1 MTKEPEFFEAV
12 RFLDKEEVLLACM
25 LMMKILSYKRSRWKS
40 LVLYT
45 FHVTASRKVEVIALD
60 VDSFGGYNL
69 IVMDP
74 VTFEKY
80 KEREREHGAK
90 LIEVTLFESKDDQKE
105 GDKHDSTS

>member
-1 MTKEPEFFEAV
+1 MTEEPEFFEAV
-12 RFLDKEEVLLACM
+12 RFLDKEEVLLACV
-25 LMMKILSYKRSRWKS
+25 LMMKILSYKRSRWKN

-45 FHVTASRKVEVIALD
+45 THTTANHKVEVVALD

-74 VTFEKY
+74 ITFEKY
-80 KEREREHGAK
+80 RERERECGAE

-105 GDKHDSTS
+105 DDKHDSTS

>member
-1 MTKEPEFFEAV
+1 MTEEHEFFEAV
-12 RFLDKEEVLLACM
+12 RFLDKEEVLLACV
-25 LMMKILSYKRSRWKS
+25 LMMKILSYRRSRWKN

-45 FHVTASRKVEVIALD
+45 FHVTASRKVEVIVLD
-60 VDSFGGYNL
+60 ADSFGGYNL

-74 VTFEKY
+74 TTFEKY
-80 KEREREHGAK
+80 KERQYNAE